1 MRLYEITTI
10 DGQMVEPAVTIK
22 EAAQML
28 NRTVGSLYQ
37 AAIEGR
43 TVNEKYVIESV
54 DNTLSKTVDMALL
67 ADYDGIRQ
75 LILKRGKR

>member
-10 DGQMVEPAVTIK
+10 AGEVVEPAVTIK

-43 TVNEKYVIESV
+43 TVNEKYMIESV

-67 ADYDGIRQ
+67 ADYDSTRQ
-75 LILKRGKR
+75 LFLRRTKR

>member
-28 NRTVGSLYQ
+28 NRTVGSLHQ

-75 LILKRGKR
+75 LILRRGKR